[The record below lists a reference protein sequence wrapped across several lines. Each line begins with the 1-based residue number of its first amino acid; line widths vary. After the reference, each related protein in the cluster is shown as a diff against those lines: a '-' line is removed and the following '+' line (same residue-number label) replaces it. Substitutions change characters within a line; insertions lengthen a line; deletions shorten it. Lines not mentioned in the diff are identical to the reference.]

1 MFARKK
7 ECKQNNEYNYTDH
20 LTGKKMGKSLYPFFL
35 KVLNAYLALEE
46 PFFYEVWNLE
56 IFIRV

>member
-1 MFARKK
+1 MNITIPIILLEKNGEEFV
-7 ECKQNNEYNYTDH
+7 
-20 LTGKKMGKSLYPFFL
+20 PFFF

-56 IFIRV
+56 IFIRG